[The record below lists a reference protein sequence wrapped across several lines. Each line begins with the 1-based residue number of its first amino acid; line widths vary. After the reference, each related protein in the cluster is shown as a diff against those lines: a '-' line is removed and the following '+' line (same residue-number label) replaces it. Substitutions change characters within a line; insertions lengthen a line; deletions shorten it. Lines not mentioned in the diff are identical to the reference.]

1 MVPESYDVTVPVEEL
16 YTEEVTIMVDQ
27 DKWVEEPVTVYR
39 PKMV

>member
-1 MVPESYDVTVPVEEL
+1 MVPELYDITVPVEEA
-16 YTEEVTIMVDQ
+16 YQEDVTVMVDQ